1 MLTVFT
7 KYRLSS
13 LSRGTILEKER
24 DETDIYCIYN
34 VHFFNLAATHRPG
47 FLSGVFK
54 ILGCMYAEL
63 AHRLLGENWVYA
75 CALPPSLGLSLG
87 STQGTGSQLSRASP
101 MPSLGVMPLPGV
113 EM

>member
-1 MLTVFT
+1 
-7 KYRLSS
+7 
-13 LSRGTILEKER
+13 
-24 DETDIYCIYN
+24 
-34 VHFFNLAATHRPG
+34 
-47 FLSGVFK
+47 
-54 ILGCMYAEL
+54 MYAEL
-63 AHRLLGENWVYA
+63 AHRLLGENWVCA